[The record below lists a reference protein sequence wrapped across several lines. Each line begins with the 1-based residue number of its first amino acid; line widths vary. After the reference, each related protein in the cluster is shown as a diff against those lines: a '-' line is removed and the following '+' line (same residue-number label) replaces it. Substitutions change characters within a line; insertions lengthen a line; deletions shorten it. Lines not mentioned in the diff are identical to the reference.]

1 MLDPGTAQL
10 LDELPCVTYTD
21 EVTPPASSTN
31 LQLPPPPTPTHV
43 DTYAAQWN
51 SSAIVYSVDDVVF
64 YQESALNVPNI
75 GLGLPVPDPMV
86 LVLQTSLAW
95 WILPQ
100 DIVASPPQFPP
111 GQDYTFH

>member
-1 MLDPGTAQL
+1 MR
-10 LDELPCVTYTD
+10 TYTD
-21 EVTPPASSTN
+21 EVTPPASPLTSSF
-31 LQLPPPPTPTHV
+31 PPPPTRV

>member
-1 MLDPGTAQL
+1 M
-10 LDELPCVTYTD
+10 
-21 EVTPPASSTN
+21 
-31 LQLPPPPTPTHV
+31 
-43 DTYAAQWN
+43 
-51 SSAIVYSVDDVVF
+51 
-64 YQESALNVPNI
+64 PNI